1 MIFLILKCRI
11 MVSTGL
17 AKLNV
22 SSSLTIA
29 FFLCDSSNGRTP
41 VLHTGGMVQ
50 FPFTAIIQKVKKTLI
65 KKKKKIT
72 LNLKNIAK
80 GKAVVF

>member
-1 MIFLILKCRI
+1 

-50 FPFTAIIQKVKKTLI
+50 FPFTAIVQ
-65 KKKKKIT
+65 KKKKNPYKEEEKIT
-72 LNLKNIAK
+72 FNLKNIAK